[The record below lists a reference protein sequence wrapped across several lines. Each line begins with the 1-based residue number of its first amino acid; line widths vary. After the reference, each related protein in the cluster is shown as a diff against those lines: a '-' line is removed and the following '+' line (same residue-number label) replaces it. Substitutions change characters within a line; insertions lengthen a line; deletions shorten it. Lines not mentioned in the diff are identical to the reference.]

1 MNEHVALVE
10 DNDRKIEELREKPVP
25 VLLFP
30 LHTFTALEYVFSA
43 FVLTCCRHCYEQTN
57 RGSWWSDN
65 ANCLVLLNFVCVR
78 VCTNTHKHTYM
89 YNLEVN
95 KTVIH
100 YCINNT
106 NAYT

>member
-10 DNDRKIEELREKPVP
+10 DNDRKIEELRGKPVP

-43 FVLTCCRHCYEQTN
+43 FVLTYYRHCYEQTN

-65 ANCLVLLNFVCVR
+65 ANCLVLLNLCVCIQ
-78 VCTNTHKHTYM
+78 THIRTHM
-89 YNLEVN
+89 YNPEVT
-95 KTVIH
+95 KTVKH